1 MKVIHLWLGV
11 ASLSIL
17 SAQDLSKPA
26 QAAPPDAC
34 GTKTIQVK
42 YVDPEQLR
50 RMFSGQS
57 YVMEADRDL
66 KALTVH
72 GPPAFLKEVED
83 TVKRLDIAPPL
94 PANIQLTVY
103 LLAVAEQASSSGVLP
118 PELAALTKDLKAASG
133 PQELKLADSQ
143 MVRVRAGWPAEAM
156 GSSTSPPTAAT
167 LSRIQLG
174 SASVHPD
181 PKGNVISLDG
191 LRVWLNVPST
201 PEAPRAESKSN
212 GDVVADIDVA
222 ENQAA
227 VVAKTGIDKP
237 LVVIVRASV
246 TH

>member
-1 MKVIHLWLGV
+1 MKLIPIWLGL
-11 ASLSIL
+11 ALLSIL

-26 QAAPPDAC
+26 QAAPPDAW

-66 KALTVH
+66 KVLTVH

-83 TVKRLDIAPPL
+83 TVKRFDIAPPL
-94 PANIQLTVY
+94 PANIQITVY
-103 LLAVAEQASSSGVLP
+103 LLAVAEQASPSGALP
-118 PELAALTKDLKAASG
+118 PELAALAKDLKASG

-156 GSSTSPPTAAT
+156 GSATSPPTAAT

-174 SASVHPD
+174 SVSVHPD

-191 LRVWLNVPST
+191 LRVWLNVPSG

-222 ENQAA
+222 ESQAIG
-227 VVAKTGIDKP
+227 VARTGIDKP
-237 LVVIVRASV
+237 LVVIVRASIV
-246 TH
+246 H